1 KFFKLVGIKNDA
13 VRNSRI
19 SSLINESPLSKNGLA
34 PNPSF
39 NSHPTGT
46 GRFYGDQESV
56 TEMIIV
62 PKQSPLKL
70 IWKAEEFLSVA
81 ELRGLPAGMRGIYV
95 LYKYRPKL
103 DRYDVVYVGMASSG
117 SIRVRVNSHRKKK
130 ANLFTHC
137 SIFQVW
143 DNITEAEVEEL
154 EGLFR
159 HFYRFD
165 SRASA
170 LNRQRSYRKLKQ
182 IPQIVAGRRR
192 RWKPPFPNTAALPNN
207 QRSKRRAA
215 EAGR

>member
-1 KFFKLVGIKNDA
+1 LGSAIT
-13 VRNSRI
+13 RI
-19 SSLINESPLSKNGLA
+19 IMA
-34 PNPSF
+34 
-39 NSHPTGT
+39 
-46 GRFYGDQESV
+46 
-56 TEMIIV
+56 
-62 PKQSPLKL
+62 KQSTLKL

-95 LYKYRPKL
+95 LYLHRPKL

-143 DNITEAEVEEL
+143 PNVTEAEVEEL

-170 LNRQRSYRKLKQ
+170 LNRQRSYKKLKQ

-192 RWKPPFPNTAALPNN
+192 RWKPPFPDTAALPNN
-207 QRSKRRAA
+207 RSQRTRRKRRAV
-215 EAGR
+215 EA